1 MLQLCLTLCN
11 PMDYSLPGSSVH
23 GVLQERILEW
33 VAMKQNEGTTE
44 EGLKLEG
51 GKNNKQGS

>member
-1 MLQLCLTLCN
+1 
-11 PMDYSLPGSSVH
+11 MDYSLPGSSVH
-23 GVLQERILEW
+23 GVLQERILVW